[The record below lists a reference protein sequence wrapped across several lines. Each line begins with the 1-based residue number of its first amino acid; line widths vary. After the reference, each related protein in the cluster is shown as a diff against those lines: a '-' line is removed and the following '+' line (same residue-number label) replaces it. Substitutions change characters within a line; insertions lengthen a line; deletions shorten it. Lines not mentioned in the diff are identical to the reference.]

1 MQTRWTPIV
10 LTFSQAY
17 LAGALPAPQFFGQL
31 KAPLSQDCDDTQDFL
46 A

>member
-1 MQTRWTPIV
+1 MQTKWTPIA

-31 KAPLSQDCDDTQDFL
+31 KDSSGPDFDVV
-46 A
+46 